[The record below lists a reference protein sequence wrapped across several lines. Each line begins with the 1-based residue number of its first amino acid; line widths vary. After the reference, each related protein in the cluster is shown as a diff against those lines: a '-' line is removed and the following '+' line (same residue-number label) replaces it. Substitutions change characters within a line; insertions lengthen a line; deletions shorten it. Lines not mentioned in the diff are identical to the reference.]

1 MAAAVK
7 ACRGARVY
15 CNPSGINRV
24 TYPIDSMRRAF
35 SAHSSPERAIA
46 ATTPKRKGRTAP
58 TLPSPASGGGE
69 LEDCAWSVDTPT
81 SDSGNRRILR
91 LCCRRRR
98 LRRRWRRVMGVVVVV
113 ASTVAPGTA
122 SPRAPRKQPEDEEP
136 DQQQPEQAEEG
147 EEAEAVIAAVD
158 DLTAARRR
166 GNHRRR
172 LAGVIGDR
180 PNERGD
186 GGRPEPPDP

>member
-1 MAAAVK
+1 MAAAVN
-7 ACRGARVY
+7 AGRGASVY
-15 CNPSGINRV
+15 RSTSGISSV
-24 TYPIDSMRRAF
+24 AYPIDSMRRAF

-46 ATTPKRKGRTAP
+46 ATTTNRKGRRANGLSP
-58 TLPSPASGGGE
+58 NLPSPSRGRVGWG
-69 LEDCAWSVDTPT
+69 CISP
-81 SDSGNRRILR
+81 SGNRRILR
-91 LCCRRRR
+91 LCRGRRR

-158 DLTAARRR
+158 DLTAARCRA
-166 GNHRRR
+166 NHRRR

-180 PNERGD
+180 PNQRGN